1 VNAYNARDIDA
12 FLATYSPQIKMF
24 DHPDSLL
31 LSGLDVMRE
40 AYMPRFENAPDLHCE
55 IINRIV
61 SGNFVIIQGKI
72 SGLRD
77 DQVMHGVVIYEVREG
92 LIQQTWFLRE

>member
-12 FLATYSPQIKMF
+12 FLATYSPHIKMF

-31 LSGLDVMRE
+31 LSGLDEMRE
-40 AYMPRFENAPDLHCE
+40 AYMPNFENAPHLHCE

-61 SGNFVIIQGKI
+61 LGNFVIVRGKI

-77 DQVMHGVVIYEVREG
+77 DQVIHGVVIYEVREG
-92 LIQQTWFLRE
+92 LIQQAWFLRE